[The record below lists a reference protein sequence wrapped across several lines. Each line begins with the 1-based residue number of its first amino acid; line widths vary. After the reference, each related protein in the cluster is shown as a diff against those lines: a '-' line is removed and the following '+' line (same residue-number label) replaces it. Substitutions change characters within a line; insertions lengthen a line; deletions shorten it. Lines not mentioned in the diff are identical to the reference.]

1 MSDQP
6 NPVLVEAWR
15 GPAVES
21 MHRGAM
27 VIVDARGDVVAS
39 LGDVERRVF
48 PRSAIKLLQALPLV
62 ASGAADHWQL
72 SDDELALACASHNGE
87 DMHVTAAQSMLRK
100 AGLDDDVLECGAHE
114 PYLIGATAALRARG
128 LPARTVHNNCSGKH
142 AGFVCLGAFRA
153 LLPPSDTPDDSRD
166 AARGYLRG
174 YVGHDHKV
182 MHEVNQAIAAT
193 TGFDPAQAARAT
205 DGCSIPTYALPLRAL
220 ARGFAFVAAGED
232 PAEAA
237 EPLTI
242 RTYRDAARRLRRA
255 IARAPFMVA
264 GTDRF
269 DTVVMQRLGERVCC
283 KVGAEGVY
291 AAALPE
297 HGWGVAVKMDDGNT
311 ARAAE
316 VVMACVIEHCVTLT
330 DEERAFVHARSHL
343 QLRNWNGIE
352 VGALSASRGLIEAVA
367 RARPLPR
374 DRSHPVAG

>member
-15 GPAVES
+15 GQAVES
-21 MHRGAM
+21 MHRGAV

-39 LGDVERRVF
+39 LGDGERRVF

-62 ASGAADHWQL
+62 ASGAADHWHL

-87 DMHVTAAQSMLRK
+87 DAHVAAAQSMLRK

-114 PYLIGATAALRARG
+114 PYLIGATAALRAQGRA
-128 LPARTVHNNCSGKH
+128 ARTLHNNCSGKH

-153 LLPPSDTPDDSRD
+153 LTRTRD
-166 AARGYLRG
+166 ASGDARHAVRGYLRG
-174 YVGHDHKV
+174 YVGPDHKV
-182 MHEVNQAIAAT
+182 MREVNDAIAAT
-193 TGFDPAQAARAT
+193 TGFDPAQAVRAI

-220 ARGFAFVAAGED
+220 ARGFAFAAAGDGAVED
-232 PAEAA
+232 ADP
-237 EPLTI
+237 TI
-242 RTYRDAARRLRRA
+242 RTYRAAARRLRRA
-255 IARAPFMVA
+255 IAHAPFMVA

-297 HGWGVAVKMDDGNT
+297 RGWGVAVKMDDGNT

-330 DEERAFVHARSHL
+330 DEERAFVHARSDL

-352 VGALSASRGLIEAVA
+352 VGALRASRGLIEAMR
-367 RARPLPR
+367 RARSTPR
-374 DRSHPVAG
+374 DRPTTVGG

>member
-15 GPAVES
+15 GQAVES
-21 MHRGAM
+21 MHRGAV

-39 LGDVERRVF
+39 LGDGERRVF

-62 ASGAADHWQL
+62 ASGAADHWRL

-87 DMHVTAAQSMLRK
+87 DAHVAAAQSMLRK

-114 PYLIGATAALRARG
+114 PYLIGATAALRAQGR
-128 LPARTVHNNCSGKH
+128 PARTLHNNCSGKH

-153 LLPPSDTPDDSRD
+153 LTRTRD
-166 AARGYLRG
+166 ASGDARHAVRGYLRG
-174 YVGHDHKV
+174 YVGPDHKV
-182 MHEVNQAIAAT
+182 MREVNDAIAAT
-193 TGFDPAQAARAT
+193 TGFDPAQAVRAI

-220 ARGFAFVAAGED
+220 ARGFAFAAAGDGAVED
-232 PAEAA
+232 ADP
-237 EPLTI
+237 TI
-242 RTYRDAARRLRRA
+242 RTYRAAARRLRRA
-255 IARAPFMVA
+255 IAHAPFMVA

-297 HGWGVAVKMDDGNT
+297 RGWGVAVKMDDGNT

-330 DEERAFVHARSHL
+330 DEERAFVHARSDL

-352 VGALSASRGLIEAVA
+352 VGALRASRGLIEAMR
-367 RARPLPR
+367 RARSTPR
-374 DRSHPVAG
+374 DRPTTVGG